1 MFRISAKI
9 QSHLAA
15 NLVKSLS
22 AKYSKIILELGIDD
36 GRLLEKL
43 AKQDKDDNSIYI
55 GIEID
60 KQNYEI
66 AKSRIKLDNVVLLNG
81 SFVDFIPAFPD
92 NSLDRVIAVLPCPN
106 FVDEDNQQDWEPFY
120 KTVFLKMKIYGT
132 FQLVT
137 EMVVIDKQK
146 YEIAKS
152 RIKLEDNNNAVLSGK
167 SFEEITDE
175 LLQPISD
182 NEYNKWGEWLT
193 TTFQSIGFE
202 LVDKKEDAPEE
213 YQTRYIYRFK
223 RNPKRIRIISLI
235 FVKNK

>member
-1 MFRISAKI
+1 MKGMANRSK
-9 QSHLAA
+9 LERT
-15 NLVKSLS
+15 NLVKSLC
-22 AKYSKIILELGIDD
+22 AKYSKIILELGMDD

-60 KQNYEI
+60 KQN
-66 AKSRIKLDNVVLLNG
+66 
-81 SFVDFIPAFPD
+81 
-92 NSLDRVIAVLPCPN
+92 
-106 FVDEDNQQDWEPFY
+106 
-120 KTVFLKMKIYGT
+120 
-132 FQLVT
+132 
-137 EMVVIDKQK
+137 

-223 RNPKRIRIISLI
+223 RNPKRIR
-235 FVKNK
+235 

>member
-1 MFRISAKI
+1 M
-9 QSHLAA
+9 
-15 NLVKSLS
+15 
-22 AKYSKIILELGIDD
+22 DD

-60 KQNYEI
+60 KQKYEI

-92 NSLDRVIAVLPCPN
+92 NSLDRIIAVLPCPN

-137 EMVVIDKQK
+137 EISIMWKDI
-146 YEIAKS
+146 KS
-152 RIKLEDNNNAVLSGK
+152 
-167 SFEEITDE
+167 
-175 LLQPISD
+175 
-182 NEYNKWGEWLT
+182 
-193 TTFQSIGFE
+193 
-202 LVDKKEDAPEE
+202 
-213 YQTRYIYRFK
+213 
-223 RNPKRIRIISLI
+223 
-235 FVKNK
+235 

>member
-1 MFRISAKI
+1 M
-9 QSHLAA
+9 
-15 NLVKSLS
+15 
-22 AKYSKIILELGIDD
+22 DD
-36 GRLLEKL
+36 GLLLEKL

-92 NSLDRVIAVLPCPN
+92 NSLDCVIAVLPCPN

-167 SFEEITDE
+167 SFEEITD
-175 LLQPISD
+175 
-182 NEYNKWGEWLT
+182 
-193 TTFQSIGFE
+193 
-202 LVDKKEDAPEE
+202 
-213 YQTRYIYRFK
+213 
-223 RNPKRIRIISLI
+223 
-235 FVKNK
+235 